1 MNEPEKKPSP
11 SAIAPGEVVGFL
23 ALAITLIAL
32 LWIVQKYLHGL
43 GERADVGAASVADT
57 LAKVRLIVMFSAV
70 LVLASA
76 AVLGRLLW
84 KIGKAA
90 IDQRHF
96 PPAGVVAIE
105 VRSQRDGDEA
115 MGVGRMLCQLGIAIA
130 AIGVVAAAIGTMF
143 ALRL

>member
-1 MNEPEKKPSP
+1 MNEPEKKP

-23 ALAITLIAL
+23 ALGVTLIAL

-43 GERADVGAASVADT
+43 GERADMGGESVSET
-57 LAKVRLIVMFSAV
+57 LQKIRIIVLLSAL

-90 IDQRHF
+90 IDQKHF
-96 PPAGVVAIE
+96 PPAGVVAID
-105 VRSQRDGDEA
+105 VKAQRDGEA
-115 MGVGRMLCQLGIAIA
+115 ALGVGRMLCQLGMGVG
-130 AIGVVAAAIGTMF
+130 AIGVVAAAIGVMF
-143 ALRL
+143 AMRL

>member
-1 MNEPEKKPSP
+1 MNEPQKKPSS

-23 ALAITLIAL
+23 ALAVTLIAL
-32 LWIVQKYLHGL
+32 LWIIQKYLHGL
-43 GERADVGAASVADT
+43 GERVDLGAAPVPEIMS
-57 LAKVRLIVMFSAV
+57 KVRIIVMLAAV

-84 KIGKAA
+84 KIGTAA

-96 PPAGVVAIE
+96 PPSGVVALE
-105 VRSQRDGDEA
+105 VRAQRDGDDA
-115 MGVGRMLCQLGIAIA
+115 LGVGRMLCQLGIGIAI
-130 AIGVVAAAIGTMF
+130 IGIVAAAIGVTF

>member
-1 MNEPEKKPSP
+1 MNEPEKKPS
-11 SAIAPGEVVGFL
+11 AIAPGEVIGFL
-23 ALAITLIAL
+23 ALGVTLIAL

-43 GERADVGAASVADT
+43 GERADMGGASVTET
-57 LAKVRLIVMFSAV
+57 LQKIRVIVMFSAV

-90 IDQRHF
+90 IDQKHF
-96 PPAGVVAIE
+96 PPAGVVAID
-105 VRSQRDGDEA
+105 VRAQRDGEA
-115 MGVGRMLCQLGIAIA
+115 ALGVGRMLCQLGMGIA
-130 AIGVVAAAIGTMF
+130 AIGVVAAAIGVMF